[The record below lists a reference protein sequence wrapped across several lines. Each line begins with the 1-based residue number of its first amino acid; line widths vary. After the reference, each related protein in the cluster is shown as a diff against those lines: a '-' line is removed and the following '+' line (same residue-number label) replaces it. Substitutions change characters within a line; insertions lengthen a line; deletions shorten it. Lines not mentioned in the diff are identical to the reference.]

1 MTAPERFTDPELK
14 DMDVAVDAGP
24 IIRLAIWRTAAVL
37 AACALL
43 VGLVIMGSGAVP
55 AVAASAPPLA
65 SSAAAPGLDRLAATQ
80 PSHRV
85 EVIVQLQPASPP
97 ATRRGLLRSL
107 GATHVR
113 DLPIVHGFAARMSAA
128 AAAVLAHRPGVR
140 AVTLNAPVEPS
151 GSVDSSRLTTAYP
164 PSINAEKVWN
174 GLNLTGRGVGVAVID
189 TGIAGDVPDFRTSET
204 DPTSRVVA
212 SVVTN
217 PAATTA
223 TDTYGHGTH
232 VAGILAGNGL
242 NRADSDPLQGRY
254 IGIAPNAHLVSVKA
268 SDDNGVATVLD
279 VIYGLQFVVE
289 HKADYN
295 IRVVNL
301 SLESTEPQS
310 YRTDP
315 LDAAVEAA
323 WLHGLVVV
331 AASGNRG
338 SSSDSVGYA
347 PGNDPYAISVGAVD
361 DQGTKAQKDDTI
373 PAWTSRGTTQ
383 DGFTKPDVLAPGAH
397 IVAPLAPGSTFATLC
412 PSCITD
418 GEYIRAG
425 GTSMAAP
432 VVAGL
437 VADMLQA
444 HPDWTPD
451 HVKAALMTT
460 ARPLPGPSLPAGEV
474 VGEKAIGATKA
485 TGANTGLAP
494 NIFVDGATGD
504 IDYTR
509 ATWSRATWSTASE
522 LLRATWSR
530 ATWSCDCSLIGDGTV
545 DPTRATWSR
554 ATWSTSWTK

>member
-1 MTAPERFTDPELK
+1 MTAPERFTDLEIT
-14 DMDVAVDAGP
+14 DMGTAVDAGP
-24 IIRLAIWRTAAVL
+24 ITRLAIWRRAAALV
-37 AACALL
+37 ACALMA
-43 VGLVIMGSGAVP
+43 GLVIALGSGAVP
-55 AVAASAPPLA
+55 AVAAPVPRL
-65 SSAAAPGLDRLAATQ
+65 AAAPSLERLAATR

-85 EVIVQLQPASPP
+85 EVIVQLQPTT
-97 ATRRGLLRSL
+97 ATRRGVLRS
-107 GATHVR
+107 GDATDVR
-113 DLPIVHGFAARMSAA
+113 ELPIVHGFAARMSAVA
-128 AAAVLAHRPGVR
+128 AAELAHRPGVR
-140 AVTLNAPVEPS
+140 AVTLNAPAEPTS
-151 GSVDSSRLTTAYP
+151 TVDSSRLATAYA

-174 GLNLTGRGVGVAVID
+174 GLRLTGRGVGVAVID
-189 TGIAGDVPDFRTSET
+189 TGIAGDVPDFRTSAT
-204 DPTSRVVA
+204 DATSRVIA

-217 PAATTA
+217 PEATTA
-223 TDTYGHGTH
+223 TDSYGHGTH

-242 NRADSDPLQGRY
+242 NRPDSDPLQGQY
-254 IGIAPNAHLVSVKA
+254 IGVAPDAHLISVKA
-268 SDDNGVATVLD
+268 SDDNGRATVLD

-289 HKADYN
+289 HQADYN
-295 IRVVNL
+295 IRIVNL
-301 SLESTEPQS
+301 SLESSEPQS
-310 YRTDP
+310 YLTDP

-323 WLHGLVVV
+323 WLHGIVVV

-338 SSSDSVGYA
+338 SSSDAVGYA
-347 PGNDPYAISVGAVD
+347 PGNDPFVISVGAVD
-361 DQGTKAQKDDTI
+361 DQGTKAQKDDKI
-373 PAWTSRGTTQ
+373 PAWTSHGTTQ

-437 VADMLQA
+437 VADLLQA

-451 HVKAALMTT
+451 RVKGALMTT
-460 ARPLPGPSLPAGEV
+460 ARPLPGPSLKAGEV

-485 TGANTGLAP
+485 SGANTGLAL
-494 NIFVDGATGD
+494 NTLVDAATGD

-509 ATWSRATWSTASE
+509 ATWSRATWSTASD